1 MDGVSFTADSE
12 ILTLLGPSGCGKST
26 TLRCIAGLE
35 TPDAGTIAIG
45 GEIVECARTRVS
57 YPPERRGVGMVFQSY
72 ALWPHMTVFENVAYG
87 LRRKKLQEREV
98 TTRVM
103 AALEMLQLAQFG
115 RRYPSQLSG
124 GQQQRV
130 ALGRSLVLEPYV
142 LLLDEPLSNL
152 DVVLR
157 ESTRSELKNL
167 LKKVGITAVY
177 VTHDQDE
184 AFVLSDRILVMNHG
198 RIVQAGTPAE
208 IYERPASTFVCRFV
222 GRSNVFDGRLVRKV
236 GKHVSILLDGIGPFE
251 ADVEADIP
259 VADGDECLLVVKP
272 SEIEIVSDKASVQAA
287 VFSGTVVQREYRGD
301 FTDYRIDVAGREVLV
316 RDSQKTLRNGEPV
329 SLRIN
334 ARNAALL
341 PRD

>member
-1 MDGVSFTADSE
+1 
-12 ILTLLGPSGCGKST
+12 
-26 TLRCIAGLE
+26 
-35 TPDAGTIAIG
+35 
-45 GEIVECARTRVS
+45 
-57 YPPERRGVGMVFQSY
+57 
-72 ALWPHMTVFENVAYG
+72 MTVFENVAYG

-98 TTRVM
+98 TTRVT

-272 SEIEIVSDKASVQAA
+272 SEIELVSDKASAQAA

-316 RDSQKTLRNGEPV
+316 RDSQKTLRNGESV

-334 ARNAALL
+334 ARNPALL